1 MPPKQLYHYA
11 GDLVAQQ
18 TFPGLVELVPVGF
31 WHTGSQGSRQARED
45 RRLRRLQDPE
55 VAARAANSTM
65 WQPAGMMQ
73 QQPMMGQPMM
83 QPMMQ
88 PMLGQ
93 MQQQP
98 MMGPMMQPMFGQP
111 MMQPMSQPM
120 MQPMFSQQM
129 APPQMAPP
137 PNPPV
142 PDERVDKSPWPRK
155 KDWAK
160 PAWSKEQADK
170 GWKKG
175 KKDEDDELAKGLWWE
190 EQRTTRLI
198 LAVKLACVYGANTK
212 TQMLR
217 WCSQCKQKEYVGA
230 DLCLTPGC
238 RLPEA

>member
-1 MPPKQLYHYA
+1 
-11 GDLVAQQ
+11 
-18 TFPGLVELVPVGF
+18 
-31 WHTGSQGSRQARED
+31 
-45 RRLRRLQDPE
+45 
-55 VAARAANSTM
+55 M

-83 QPMMQ
+83 PQQMMGQPMVYGQPMMQ
-88 PMLGQ
+88 
-93 MQQQP
+93 
-98 MMGPMMQPMFGQP
+98 QPMFGQP
-111 MMQPMSQPM
+111 MMQQPVFG
-120 MQPMFSQQM
+120 QHM

-137 PNPPV
+137 PNPPA
-142 PDERVDKSPWPRK
+142 PEERVDKGPWPRK
-155 KDWAK
+155 KEWAK
-160 PAWSKEQADK
+160 PAWSKEQSEK

-198 LAVKLACVYGANTK
+198 MGVKLACVYGANTK

>member
-1 MPPKQLYHYA
+1 MPPKQPYLYA

-18 TFPGLVELVPVGF
+18 TFPGVVELVPVGF
-31 WHTGSQGSRQARED
+31 RHTGSHQGSRKARES

-83 QPMMQ
+83 Q
-88 PMLGQ
+88 
-93 MQQQP
+93 QP
-98 MMGPMMQPMFGQP
+98 MMPMGQPMMQPMFGQP
-111 MMQPMSQPM
+111 MMQQPMLQPM
-120 MQPMFSQQM
+120 MQQPMMQQPAFGQQM

-160 PAWSKEQADK
+160 PAWSKEQAEK

-175 KKDEDDELAKGLWWE
+175 KKDEDDELAKGQWWE

-198 LAVKLACVYGANTK
+198 LAVKLACVYGADMA